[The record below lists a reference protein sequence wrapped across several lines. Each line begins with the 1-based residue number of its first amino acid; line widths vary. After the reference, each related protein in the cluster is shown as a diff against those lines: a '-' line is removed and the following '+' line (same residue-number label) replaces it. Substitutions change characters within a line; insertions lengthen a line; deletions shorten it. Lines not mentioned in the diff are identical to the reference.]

1 MHDGTLYLDWRQP
14 GRFMPSLDLHPRTVR
29 NNLTKGPRIPIM
41 EAGALGMALALSLG
55 GSLRGMGSASIPF
68 VKRLCWVGH
77 PLPGKTIPR
86 DKTAHYK

>member
-41 EAGALGMALALSLG
+41 EAGALGMALALS
-55 GSLRGMGSASIPF
+55 
-68 VKRLCWVGH
+68 
-77 PLPGKTIPR
+77 
-86 DKTAHYK
+86 